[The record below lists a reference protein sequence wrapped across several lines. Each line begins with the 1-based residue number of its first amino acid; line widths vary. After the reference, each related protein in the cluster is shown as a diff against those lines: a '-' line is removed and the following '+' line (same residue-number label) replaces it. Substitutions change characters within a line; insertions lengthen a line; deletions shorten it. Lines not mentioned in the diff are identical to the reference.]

1 MTSEYVRKCH
11 TLECRNLVYDRY
23 IFCRECFQFAGSAA
37 RTRWRIAFPYP
48 TGYADAVHHPDQ
60 RSAIV
65 EMEKAVKL
73 GRSQIRLF
81 DTLPI

>member
-1 MTSEYVRKCH
+1 MWEITQCH
-11 TLECRNLVYDRY
+11 AEGCRNLVYERFV
-23 IFCRECFQFAGSAA
+23 FCRECMQIAGSAA

-60 RSAIV
+60 LRAIT
-65 EMEKAVKL
+65 EMSQAVKL
-73 GRSQIRLF
+73 GRSQICLF